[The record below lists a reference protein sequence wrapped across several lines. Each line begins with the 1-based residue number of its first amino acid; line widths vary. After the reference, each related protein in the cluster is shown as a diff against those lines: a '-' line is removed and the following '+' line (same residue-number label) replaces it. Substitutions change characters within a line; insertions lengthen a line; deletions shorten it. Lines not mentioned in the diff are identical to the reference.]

1 MPRTFSTD
9 QLRLN
14 NLLLTG
20 DENGLFYNGSQLS
33 AGGGSAAQTSTQMI
47 AGSGLVGGGT
57 LAADRTFDIVGVSG
71 LHASADSVGISAGGV
86 TNDMLAGSIDNA
98 KLANSSLTVT
108 AGDGLTNG
116 GSISLGGS
124 ATLNVVGVSGLHAS
138 ADGIGISAGGV
149 TNSMLAGSIENA
161 KLSNS
166 AITIAGNSTS
176 LGGSITADTIAGQ
189 ISAGTIANSQ
199 LANNSVTVTA
209 GDGLQDGGSISLGG
223 SATVNVDSTVVRT
236 TSNQTIA
243 GNKTFNGD
251 IVINNLNITGS
262 FAHVDVTTLTVED
275 NTILLNSGE
284 AGAGVTAGTAGL
296 EIDRGSE
303 ANYLIMFDEAS
314 DRLKIGITG
323 SEASVISEAEF
334 ETVSQAISNS
344 SDSVE
349 LTFAN
354 TYSSAPNVVVCLHNS
369 NQEEMLSYYVSGVS
383 TTKATVILSA
393 AVTSTNYTM
402 VGFVTSS

>member
-1 MPRTFSTD
+1 
-9 QLRLN
+9 
-14 NLLLTG
+14 
-20 DENGLFYNGSQLS
+20 
-33 AGGGSAAQTSTQMI
+33 MI

-251 IVINNLNITGS
+251 IVINNLSITGS

-393 AVTSTNYTM
+393 AVI
-402 VGFVTSS
+402 VTGKQKNLK

>member
-71 LHASADSVGISAGGV
+71 LHASADSIGISAGGV

-138 ADGIGISAGGV
+138 ADAIGISAGGV

-251 IVINNLNITGS
+251 IVINNLSITGS

>member
-71 LHASADSVGISAGGV
+71 LHASADAIGISAGGV
-86 TNDMLAGSIDNA
+86 TND
-98 KLANSSLTVT
+98 
-108 AGDGLTNG
+108 
-116 GSISLGGS
+116 
-124 ATLNVVGVSGLHAS
+124 
-138 ADGIGISAGGV
+138 
-149 TNSMLAGSIENA
+149 MLAGSIENA

-251 IVINNLNITGS
+251 IVC
-262 FAHVDVTTLTVED
+262 
-275 NTILLNSGE
+275 LLYTSD
-284 AGAGVTAGTAGL
+284 AA
-296 EIDRGSE
+296 
-303 ANYLIMFDEAS
+303 DE
-314 DRLKIGITG
+314 
-323 SEASVISEAEF
+323 
-334 ETVSQAISNS
+334 
-344 SDSVE
+344 
-349 LTFAN
+349 
-354 TYSSAPNVVVCLHNS
+354 
-369 NQEEMLSYYVSGVS
+369 
-383 TTKATVILSA
+383 
-393 AVTSTNYTM
+393 
-402 VGFVTSS
+402 

>member
-251 IVINNLNITGS
+251 IVINNLSITGS

-393 AVTSTNYTM
+393 AVI
-402 VGFVTSS
+402 VTGKQKNLK